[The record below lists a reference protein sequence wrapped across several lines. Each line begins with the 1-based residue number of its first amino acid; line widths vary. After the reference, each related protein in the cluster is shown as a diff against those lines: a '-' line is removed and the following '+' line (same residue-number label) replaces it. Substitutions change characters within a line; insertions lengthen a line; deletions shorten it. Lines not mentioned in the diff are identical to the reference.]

1 MPGASAKCLDRKFL
15 DADQL
20 LDWPLLMQWTAPATG
35 IACRLLAISGLFVGV
50 SGTSALP
57 QKADVTA
64 VGCESPLL
72 TPSRLRWQSV
82 LVLFDS
88 SNQGALDGHSNAEM

>member
-50 SGTSALP
+50 SGRSALP
-57 QKADVTA
+57 QKADIGSARTLRAQTA
-64 VGCESPLL
+64 DIGCPLS
-72 TPSRLRWQSV
+72 TR
-82 LVLFDS
+82 
-88 SNQGALDGHSNAEM
+88 